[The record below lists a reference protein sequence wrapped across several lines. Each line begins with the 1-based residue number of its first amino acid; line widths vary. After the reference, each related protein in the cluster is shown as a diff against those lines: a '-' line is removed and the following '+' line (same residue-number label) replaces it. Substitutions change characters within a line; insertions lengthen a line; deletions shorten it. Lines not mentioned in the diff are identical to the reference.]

1 MKLIVVGETTRVSEG
16 LHDFITRR
24 LHFVLGR
31 FAPESEGTR
40 QMETSHIESIRSCVT
55 AVRRKR
61 SPHDVTTP
69 DQAAEGVGHDASWAA
84 SLEKASHAAR
94 ADGASVGGP
103 VHMTT
108 SELETHL
115 VRAIAART
123 HGQIQALTV
132 RILGGRT
139 VLGGFAESYDTIQ
152 LAVVGL
158 QEAVDALGL
167 DRLERVDLN
176 IDVMPSRPARP

>member
-1 MKLIVVGETTRVSEG
+1 
-16 LHDFITRR
+16 
-24 LHFVLGR
+24 
-31 FAPESEGTR
+31 
-40 QMETSHIESIRSCVT
+40 
-55 AVRRKR
+55 
-61 SPHDVTTP
+61 
-69 DQAAEGVGHDASWAA
+69 
-84 SLEKASHAAR
+84 
-94 ADGASVGGP
+94 
-103 VHMTT
+103 MTT